1 MNSKPKERN
10 QPSKIISGSGK
21 FKGPPFD
28 GPLVIYELIGLLDTT
43 FGLTYCP
50 GRNDRH
56 SEQKFW
62 NRNLLEDFLEI
73 SNWGADVLI
82 SLNEGQEFQQLGV
95 PEFPEIAQQQNF
107 DWYHLPIQDFSA
119 PGIIFEEAWLKNSE
133 AILGHIDHGSK
144 IIIHCAAGLGRTGTF
159 TAKLLTKFGWDP
171 QMAINEVRRVRPGAI
186 ERQIQ
191 ERYIFNKKPL

>member
-28 GPLVIYELIGLLDTT
+28 GPLDIYELIGLLDTT

-82 SLNEGQEFQQLGV
+82 SLNEAQEFQQLGV
-95 PEFPEIAQQQNF
+95 P
-107 DWYHLPIQDFSA
+107 
-119 PGIIFEEAWLKNSE
+119 
-133 AILGHIDHGSK
+133 
-144 IIIHCAAGLGRTGTF
+144 
-159 TAKLLTKFGWDP
+159 
-171 QMAINEVRRVRPGAI
+171 
-186 ERQIQ
+186 
-191 ERYIFNKKPL
+191 